1 MKKFILF
8 FILSVFQKKKN
19 QIMLLPCG
27 YGKFDCVE
35 TYVKFVILQE
45 I

>member
-8 FILSVFQKKKN
+8 FILSVFQKKN